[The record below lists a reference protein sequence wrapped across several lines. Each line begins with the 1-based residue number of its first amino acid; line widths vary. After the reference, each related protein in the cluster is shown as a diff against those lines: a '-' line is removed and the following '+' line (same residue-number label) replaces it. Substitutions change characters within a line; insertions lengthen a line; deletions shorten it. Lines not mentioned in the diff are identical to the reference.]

1 MNKDTQHINHC
12 VTTIYD
18 NFKSYAETRT
28 LREVAELVKP
38 DWEIKR
44 LSDTMLRVTTEIE
57 GVEYTVRVN
66 KTHLTTTVSVSVW
79 ELDEEE

>member
-1 MNKDTQHINHC
+1 MNKNAQHINGC

-57 GVEYTVRVN
+57 GIEYTVRVT